1 MPFDFRGG
9 PRAALAPRGE
19 SSLNVPV
26 ETQSPAPAVCRST
39 FTPVGMRQM
48 LPETPSPASSI
59 VGNASAR
66 WTGCEFVTGFSAL
79 AYRAVSASRSVGLRR
94 SGGYRGLDD
103 ED

>member
-39 FTPVGMRQM
+39 FTPGGMRQM

-59 VGNASAR
+59 AR

-79 AYRAVSASRSVGLRR
+79 AYRAVSASRGVSRLR